1 MITDPDQPIEVLKG
15 VGPSLQGKL
24 ARLGIFRTTDLLMHL
39 PMRYQDRTRQVPLR
53 EVRANQEC
61 LIVGQVVDSK
71 ITYGRR
77 RSWLVTI
84 EDDSGFLGLRF
95 FYFSRQ
101 QEASLRSGM
110 FVRAFGEARFGASG
124 LEMTHPEYRSYPTEP
139 PETEQELTP
148 VYHTTKGLGQA
159 RIRTLTLQLK
169 GSNSTRTNP
178 SRC

>member
-1 MITDPDQPIEVLKG
+1 MITDPDQPIETLKG

-24 ARLGIFRTTDLLMHL
+24 ARLGIFRTTDLLLHL
-39 PMRYQDRTRQVPLR
+39 PMRYQDRTRLVPLR
-53 EVRANQEC
+53 EVRAQTEC
-61 LIVGQVVDSK
+61 LVVGQVVESK

-101 QEASLRSGM
+101 QQASLRSGM
-110 FVRAFGEARFGASG
+110 FVRAFGEVRFGAGG
-124 LEMTHPEYRSYPTEP
+124 LEMTHPEYRGYHSLP
-139 PETEQELTP
+139 PETERELTP

-159 RIRTLTLQLK
+159 RI
-169 GSNSTRTNP
+169 
-178 SRC
+178 